1 MYSQQAHE
9 YMLNITGHFVCSV
22 TQLYPTPW
30 DHMDCSPPGSSVY
43 GILQA
48 RFSRPEW
55 VAVPFARGSSQPRN
69 KTWVSWI
76 VGMFFTSWAISE
88 AQEVSLVIC
97 FTVCNRLI
105 LIKGL
110 VRIRHGLRVARV
122 CILSGE
128 ETKDGQNMFREK
140 DRKENE
146 IPGPTENVLLSLSN
160 ELFLK
165 YL

>member
-1 MYSQQAHE
+1 M
-9 YMLNITGHFVCSV
+9 
-22 TQLYPTPW
+22 
-30 DHMDCSPPGSSVY
+30 
-43 GILQA
+43 
-48 RFSRPEW
+48 
-55 VAVPFARGSSQPRN
+55 
-69 KTWVSWI
+69 
-76 VGMFFTSWAISE
+76 
-88 AQEVSLVIC
+88 
-97 FTVCNRLI
+97 
-105 LIKGL
+105 
-110 VRIRHGLRVARV
+110 ARV